1 VNATNAIA
9 AALIAALLFAV
20 STPLAKLLL
29 GELSPLLLA
38 GLLYLGSG
46 VGLWLARAW
55 RDRFASR
62 APLPAAEWRWLLAAI
77 VFGGILAPVLLLD
90 GLLHTTAADTSLLLN
105 LEAVFTALL
114 AWLAFREHTDRRII
128 TGMALIVAG
137 GVVLAW
143 PSAAGAAGSL
153 RGALAIAAACLC
165 WGLDNNL
172 TRRVSAA
179 DALVIAA
186 TKGLAAGL
194 TNCTLALLLG
204 ARLPG
209 APLLLAA
216 MGVGLLGYGVSL
228 VLFIVALR
236 SLGSARTSAY
246 FSTAPFLGALLSVL
260 LLHDPVPVTLWISA
274 VLMGLGV
281 WLHLT
286 EHHEHEHFH
295 PGMNHAHP
303 HVHDEHHRHEHDFP
317 WDGAEPHTHA
327 HVHAPLRHR
336 HRHYP
341 DLHHRHDH

>member
-1 VNATNAIA
+1 MNAPNAIA
-9 AALIAALLFAV
+9 AALIAALLFGA

-29 GELSPLLLA
+29 GDLSPMLLA

-46 VGLWLARAW
+46 VGLWLARAR
-55 RDRFASR
+55 RDRTAVS
-62 APLPAAEWRWLLAAI
+62 APLLAGEWLWLSTAI
-77 VFGGILAPVLLLD
+77 VFGGILAPILLLS
-90 GLLHTTAADTSLLLN
+90 GLSRSTAADASLLLN

-114 AWLAFREHTDRRII
+114 AWLAFREHTDRRVIA
-128 TGMALIVAG
+128 GMALIVAG
-137 GVVLAW
+137 GAVLAW
-143 PSAAGAAGSL
+143 PGAAGAAGDF

-172 TRRVSAA
+172 TRRVCAA
-179 DALVIAA
+179 DALFIAA

-204 ARLPG
+204 ARLPS
-209 APLLLAA
+209 APLALAA

-228 VLFIVALR
+228 VLFVMALR

-246 FSTAPFLGALLSVL
+246 FSTAPFLGAVVAVL
-260 LLHDPVPVTLWISA
+260 ALHDPVPSTFWIA
-274 VLMGLGV
+274 ALLMGVGL

-295 PGMNHAHP
+295 PAMSHAHP
-303 HVHDEHHRHEHDFP
+303 HIHDQHHRHEHDFP
-317 WDGAEPHTHA
+317 WDGNEPHSHPHRHT
-327 HVHAPLRHR
+327 PLRHR